1 VSENPLYLENEA
13 LTIQEHEG
21 RRREE
26 EISGGGCWIRWRVNA
41 ASVSPV
47 PESQQGVEEIES
59 ED

>member
-1 VSENPLYLENEA
+1 LYLDNEA
-13 LTIQEHEG
+13 LTIQEHED

-26 EISGGGCWIRWRVNA
+26 DISGGGCWTCRRVNT
-41 ASVSPV
+41 ASVSPA

>member
-1 VSENPLYLENEA
+1 MYLENET